1 VLESGD
7 PIHHASAI
15 AVHGCDPSGSPIT
28 LLPPDPLDPLLEP
41 LDELPDPLLDP
52 LDELPDPLLDPLEEE
67 PLLDPLEEE
76 PLLDPLEEDPL
87 VDPLDE
93 LLDTPLDPL
102 EEDPLLEL
110 LTPASPPIL
119 GFELQA
125 TVAAATA
132 RVTIPKPTIRI
143 CGSPEEKRGLDSK
156 IGSF

>member
-1 VLESGD
+1 
-7 PIHHASAI
+7 
-15 AVHGCDPSGSPIT
+15 
-28 LLPPDPLDPLLEP
+28 LPPDPLDPLLDP
-41 LDELPDPLLDP
+41 LDPLDPLLDP
-52 LDELPDPLLDPLEEE
+52 LDELLDPPLDPLEE
-67 PLLDPLEEE
+67 D

-87 VDPLDE
+87 LDPLDE
-93 LLDTPLDPL
+93 LLDPPLDPL

-110 LTPASPPIL
+110 LTPASPPML

-125 TVAAATA
+125 TVPAATA